1 MYYLELIDRF
11 WDFNHK
17 ARLGSSVIS
26 LYLYLLKLG
35 KDNDSYKVVIS
46 DVALGNA
53 LGITRKT
60 VKPTKDKLRE
70 LGLVEF
76 ESKSGFPCSYRI
88 LLNYSFDIP
97 IAEKVE
103 TEKTAKVPSLE
114 IVEKQKTLKRDDSSD
129 EVVPKISK
137 SSDKVSI
144 DDTSKIEKSIVVP
157 KFDEFIEFARTLEG
171 YQPLLDS
178 VIEEKYH
185 SWIENEWRNS
195 SGRPISNWKCSL
207 KSILPYLKN
216 SQIDIAISVDS
227 IPSIK
232 RPKTL

>member
-11 WDFNHK
+11 WDFNQK
-17 ARLGSSVIS
+17 ARLGSSAIS
-26 LYLYLLKLG
+26 MYLHLLKLG

-60 VKPTKDKLRE
+60 IKPTKDKLRE

-76 ESKSGFPCSYRI
+76 ESKSGFPCNYRI
-88 LLNYSFDIP
+88 LLNYSFDISVP
-97 IAEKVE
+97 EKVE
-103 TEKTAKVPSLE
+103 TIKIEKVQSLE
-114 IVEKQKTLKRDDSSD
+114 VVEKQETLKKVDLADKVTPIID
-129 EVVPKISK
+129 KPN
-137 SSDKVSI
+137 DKVSI

-185 SWIENEWRNS
+185 SWLENEWRNS
-195 SGRPISNWKCSL
+195 SGRPISNWKSSL

>member
-11 WDFNHK
+11 WDFNQK
-17 ARLGSSVIS
+17 ARLGSSAIS
-26 LYLYLLKLG
+26 IYLYLLKLG

-60 VKPTKDKLRE
+60 VKPTKEKLRE
-70 LGLVEF
+70 LGLIEF
-76 ESKSGFPCSYRI
+76 ESKNGVPCSYRI

-97 IAEKVE
+97 TPAKIE
-103 TEKTAKVPSLE
+103 TLKTKEIPSLE
-114 IVEKQKTLKRDDSSD
+114 IVEKQKILKRDDSSD
-129 EVVPKISK
+129 EVTPKISK

-195 SGRPISNWKCSL
+195 SGRPISNWKSSL

>member
-11 WDFNHK
+11 WDFNQK
-17 ARLGSSVIS
+17 ARLGSVAIS
-26 LYLYLLKLG
+26 MYLHLLKLG
-35 KDNDSYKVVIS
+35 RDRDDYKVVIS

-70 LGLVEF
+70 LGLIEF
-76 ESKSGFPCSYRI
+76 ESKSGVPCSYRI

-97 IAEKVE
+97 KSEKTE
-103 TEKTAKVPSLE
+103 TEKIEKVPSLE
-114 IVEKQKTLKRDDSSD
+114 IVEKQETLKRNNSSD

-137 SSDKVSI
+137 SNDKVSI
-144 DDTSKIEKSIVVP
+144 THTSKISKSKIIP
-157 KFDEFIEFARTLEG
+157 ELEEFIQFATTLED

-185 SWIENEWRNS
+185 SWLENDWRNS
-195 SGRPISNWKCSL
+195 SGRPISNWKSSL

-216 SQIDIAISVDS
+216 SKKDDAVSVTS
-227 IPSIK
+227 IPNIK
-232 RPKTL
+232 RPKTS

>member
-1 MYYLELIDRF
+1 MADKVTPIID
-11 WDFNHK
+11 
-17 ARLGSSVIS
+17 
-26 LYLYLLKLG
+26 
-35 KDNDSYKVVIS
+35 
-46 DVALGNA
+46 
-53 LGITRKT
+53 
-60 VKPTKDKLRE
+60 KP
-70 LGLVEF
+70 
-76 ESKSGFPCSYRI
+76 
-88 LLNYSFDIP
+88 N
-97 IAEKVE
+97 
-103 TEKTAKVPSLE
+103 
-114 IVEKQKTLKRDDSSD
+114 
-129 EVVPKISK
+129 
-137 SSDKVSI
+137 DKVSI

-195 SGRPISNWKCSL
+195 SGRPISNWKSSL

>member
-11 WDFNHK
+11 WDFNQK
-17 ARLGSSVIS
+17 ARLGSSAIS
-26 LYLYLLKLG
+26 IYLHLLKLG

-60 VKPTKDKLRE
+60 IRPTKEKLRE
-70 LGLVEF
+70 LGLIEF
-76 ESKSGFPCSYRI
+76 ESKSGVPCSYRI

-195 SGRPISNWKCSL
+195 SGRPISNWKSSL

>member
-1 MYYLELIDRF
+1 ME
-11 WDFNHK
+11 
-17 ARLGSSVIS
+17 V
-26 LYLYLLKLG
+26 
-35 KDNDSYKVVIS
+35 
-46 DVALGNA
+46 
-53 LGITRKT
+53 
-60 VKPTKDKLRE
+60 
-70 LGLVEF
+70 
-76 ESKSGFPCSYRI
+76 
-88 LLNYSFDIP
+88 
-97 IAEKVE
+97 
-103 TEKTAKVPSLE
+103 
-114 IVEKQKTLKRDDSSD
+114 VEKQETLKKVDLADKVTPIID
-129 EVVPKISK
+129 KPN
-137 SSDKVSI
+137 DKVSI